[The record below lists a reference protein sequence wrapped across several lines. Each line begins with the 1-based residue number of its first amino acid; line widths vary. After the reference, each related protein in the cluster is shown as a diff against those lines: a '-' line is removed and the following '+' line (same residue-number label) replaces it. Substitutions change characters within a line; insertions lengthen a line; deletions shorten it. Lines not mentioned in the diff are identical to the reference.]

1 MAKPNQDALEAA
13 AIRAGAELALF
24 ATVKQGALVQPAEL
38 AKRTAEMAAL
48 ILGFYVQMRDN
59 PPQTAQ

>member
-1 MAKPNQDALEAA
+1 MAKIVQDALEAA

-24 ATVKQGALVQPAEL
+24 ATSKQGAPVQPAEL
-38 AKRTAEMAAL
+38 ARRAAEMAAL

-59 PPQTAQ
+59 PTKTP